1 MERAPSAILHSG
13 DDVVTTEIH
22 QNYDPAANL
31 RIALTD
37 QERDRLQ
44 RLETVKGKYV
54 TSANDADLKREFHRL
69 LVHAGL
75 RADTTEPHSR
85 TNRREGRLLV
95 LTGPSGA
102 GKTRSLL
109 RTIRR
114 HPALLGYDPE
124 GTDGPVTVVN
134 VPSPCTLKQLGRDT
148 LARTGYPLERDVLEH
163 LTWEKVRRRL
173 DAGNKV
179 VLCYDEMQ
187 HITQTANTV
196 EHQKVANTL
205 KDLMIN
211 PEWRLSV
218 IVCGLPSVAEFI
230 RSDVQLERR
239 ARFVSLKPLRSPDDN
254 ADIAAMVAGLANVA
268 GLSVE
273 NDVERDLAPRLI
285 HAAGNLFG
293 IAIELTHD
301 AIETAMDA
309 EAFNSDEDDNALA
322 VGSHTPPPQTGT
334 LSRDHFA
341 QALAARIGCSA
352 AENPFVSDDW
362 VMTLA
367 PKPAPLSRR
376 SSKTRAQPGR
386 SEA

>member
-1 MERAPSAILHSG
+1 MFTPENPETIDPS
-13 DDVVTTEIH
+13 V
-22 QNYDPAANL
+22 NL
-31 RIALTD
+31 RITLSPE
-37 QERDRLQ
+37 QRERLQ
-44 RLETVKGKYV
+44 RLEMVKGKYV
-54 TSANDADLKREFHRL
+54 TSANDADLKREFDRL
-69 LVHAGL
+69 IVHSGL

-95 LTGPSGA
+95 FTGPSGA

-114 HPALLGYDPE
+114 HPALAGFDPE
-124 GTDGPVTVVN
+124 GMDGPITVVN

-148 LARTGYPLERDVLEH
+148 LARTGYPLDRDLLEH

-211 PEWRLSV
+211 PDWRLSV
-218 IVCGLPSVAEFI
+218 IVCGLPSVADFI
-230 RSDVQLERR
+230 RSDIQLERR
-239 ARFVSLKPLRSPDDN
+239 ARFVTLKPLCAPDDN
-254 ADIAAMVAGLANVA
+254 ADIAKMITGLAQVA
-268 GLSVE
+268 GLSVGP
-273 NDVERDLAPRLI
+273 DVETDLAPRLI
-285 HAAGNLFG
+285 HAARHLFG
-293 IAIELTHD
+293 MAIEITHD
-301 AIETAMDA
+301 AIEAALEPAPLDGPDDDALPRHQAPPVVPQGILAREHFA
-309 EAFNSDEDDNALA
+309 EALA
-322 VGSHTPPPQTGT
+322 G
-334 LSRDHFA
+334 
-341 QALAARIGCSA
+341 RIGCTD

-367 PKPAPLSRR
+367 PKPALPAKKPRR
-376 SSKTRAQPGR
+376 KTAGPIDPEAGR
-386 SEA
+386 